1 MSRIEKALEK
11 AVQLRDSREESLRD
25 PAPVRER
32 VRERIK
38 ESVFDA
44 EEILAVDNPYIITLK
59 DPGSPASEEYR
70 KLKSMIVQ
78 ITHQGDFS
86 NTLMVTSSLSWEG
99 KTLTAMNLAVTL
111 AQEYDYTVLL
121 VDADLRRPSLHG
133 YFNIKPEFGL
143 ADCLTDEIDLG
154 GALIKTGIGK
164 LSFLPAGKKV
174 SNPVELLSS
183 QRMKELIVEMK
194 ARYPDR
200 YIIIDTPP
208 LLPFAE
214 THAISCMVDGV
225 LFVVKEGKTSLQSV
239 SDSLGILQQSRLLGI
254 IYNGLET
261 AGPSVPQYYHSYAG
275 IEAQPG
281 REA

>member
-11 AVQLRDSREESLRD
+11 AVQLRDSRAESD
-25 PAPVRER
+25 KKPVFTKER

-44 EEILAVDNPYIITLK
+44 EESLTVDNPYVITLK

-70 KLKSMIVQ
+70 KLKSMIVK
-78 ITHQGDFS
+78 ITHQEAFL
-86 NTLMVTSSLSWEG
+86 NALMVTSSLSWEG
-99 KTLTAMNLAVTL
+99 KTLTAMNLAITL

-154 GALIKTGIGK
+154 DALIKTGIGK
-164 LSFLPAGKKV
+164 LSFLPSGKKV

-183 QRMKELIVEMK
+183 QRMKELIAEMK
-194 ARYPDR
+194 MRYPDR

-225 LFVVKEGKTSLQSV
+225 IFVVKEGKTSLQSID
-239 SDSLGILQQSRLLGI
+239 DSMEILQQSRLLGI
-254 IYNGLET
+254 VYNGVDT
-261 AGPSVPQYYHSYAG
+261 GGSGVRNYHHSYSG
-275 IEAQPG
+275 INAQSG